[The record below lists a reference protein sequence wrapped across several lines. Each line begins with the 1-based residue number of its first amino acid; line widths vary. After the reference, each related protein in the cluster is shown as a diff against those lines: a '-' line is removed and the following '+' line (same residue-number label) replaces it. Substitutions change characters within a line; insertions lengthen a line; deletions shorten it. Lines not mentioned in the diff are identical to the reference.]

1 MQNRSMSSDPGSGCV
16 QNRRMSSDPGPGSGR
31 VPSGPDSV
39 QNLSMSSEP
48 ALTSNRSQGTQQV
61 VYASHW
67 TTQEFL
73 EKALQAVHP
82 SESLSGCE
90 PEALENISWIA
101 SASAQTFAL
110 LGPML

>member
-1 MQNRSMSSDPGSGCV
+1 MQNPSMSSDPGSGCV
-16 QNRRMSSDPGPGSGR
+16 QNRSMSSDPGPGSVP

-82 SESLSGCE
+82 SEFLVRV
-90 PEALENISWIA
+90 
-101 SASAQTFAL
+101 
-110 LGPML
+110 